1 MITKNIE
8 VMKNIIKIG
17 LILLITVS
25 CYIGKKGVFY
35 SEMTKK
41 PTVQIADKMI
51 VVNTDNSN
59 KNSALLI
66 YKIDYSVDTAQKII
80 ELKAYQAA
88 NKDYKNKFEIQI
100 KELSKSELAKYEY
113 FWLDPDNNKT
123 KIDIVN

>member
-1 MITKNIE
+1 
-8 VMKNIIKIG
+8 MKNIIKIG

-25 CYIGKKGVFY
+25 CSIGKKGVFY